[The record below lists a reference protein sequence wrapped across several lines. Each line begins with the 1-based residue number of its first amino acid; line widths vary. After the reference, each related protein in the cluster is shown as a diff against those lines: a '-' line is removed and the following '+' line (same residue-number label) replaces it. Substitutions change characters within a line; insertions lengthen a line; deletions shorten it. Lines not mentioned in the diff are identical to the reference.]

1 MCRWNILLRSFI
13 LAGVVGGDRLFHK
26 FPVYVQI
33 LERDIFCSA
42 NPVFTFLDVIEAAVF
57 HAYIINVL
65 VIIKSDDEY
74 TEFALLASHVFEVY
88 VAHGRGIA
96 AIALFPVFV
105 LQVDAQYGFAAL
117 ADGDVAYKY
126 ILYQSA
132 AAGTG
137 LDSDYAVQVGA
148 VHAAVL
154 NEQVTVAAGYFTADN
169 DAAMTVFHEA
179 AAHDDIFAGN
189 VPLASV
195 LVTAGFDGYAVV
207 ARIEGT
213 VFYQY
218 VFAGFRVAAVSVGST
233 VEYVHATYDEAFA
246 KQRMY
251 NPERRVQQG
260 YILYQHRVAG
270 IEVDE
275 LRTHAVFGF
284 HDTLVYRRGCFPVH
298 QQTFASAV
306 ALGHHAF
313 FPAVARSAAHR
324 PPGFV
329 GTLTV
334 DCPFAGDG
342 DVGFAVCIYQRAGI
356 VAVQTFPT
364 GDDGREVKALVGG
377 EFQYGSF
384 FHMKIY
390 VAL

>member
-1 MCRWNILLRSFI
+1 MYRFLNVTSFAPLI
-13 LAGVVGGDRLFHK
+13 
-26 FPVYVQI
+26 
-33 LERDIFCSA
+33 
-42 NPVFTFLDVIEAAVF
+42 PVFTFLDVIEAAVF

-137 LDSDYAVQVGA
+137 LDADYAVQVGA

-189 VPLASV
+189 VPLRPSWLRPDLMAMQSSPVSKVQFSISTFCRIPGRSRHYCNCCCRYRHSV
-195 LVTAGFDGYAVV
+195 
-207 ARIEGT
+207 R
-213 VFYQY
+213 
-218 VFAGFRVAAVSVGST
+218 
-233 VEYVHATYDEAFA
+233 
-246 KQRMY
+246 
-251 NPERRVQQG
+251 
-260 YILYQHRVAG
+260 
-270 IEVDE
+270 
-275 LRTHAVFGF
+275 LR
-284 HDTLVYRRGCFPVH
+284 LS
-298 QQTFASAV
+298 QN
-306 ALGHHAF
+306 
-313 FPAVARSAAHR
+313 
-324 PPGFV
+324 
-329 GTLTV
+329 
-334 DCPFAGDG
+334 
-342 DVGFAVCIYQRAGI
+342 
-356 VAVQTFPT
+356 T
-364 GDDGREVKALVGG
+364 G
-377 EFQYGSF
+377 
-384 FHMKIY
+384 
-390 VAL
+390 